1 MQTDLKSNRAA
12 LTVKDIRKSF
22 GNIEVL
28 KGVSFAAAPG
38 EVISIIGASGSG
50 KSTLLRCL
58 NFLEKP
64 TSGVVALGDE
74 TFEAKEFSRSTR
86 QSRKRLMGLRRRMGM
101 VFQSFNLWPHRSALG
116 NVMEG
121 PLHVLNRTKADAEAQ
136 ARALLDRVGLSHR
149 AQAYPAEMSGGQQQ
163 RVAIARMLATEP
175 EVLLFDEPTSALD
188 PELVGEVLA
197 VMKTLA
203 QEGRTMLVVT
213 HEIAF
218 ARDVADKVIF
228 MNQGV
233 IEKMGP
239 PAEVLSGDGRSD
251 SLKNFLARFERH
263 ENRA

>member
-1 MQTDLKSNRAA
+1 MQIVSQTSRAA
-12 LTVKDIRKSF
+12 LTASDIRKSF
-22 GNIEVL
+22 GNVEVL

-64 TSGVVALGDE
+64 TSGIVSLGHE
-74 TFEAKEFSRSTR
+74 AFEAKEFSRSTR

-101 VFQSFNLWPHRSALG
+101 VFQSFNLWPHRSALE

-121 PLHVLNRTKADAEAQ
+121 PVHVLNRSKAEAEAQ
-136 ARALLDRVGLSHR
+136 ARRLLERVGLSHR
-149 AQAYPAEMSGGQQQ
+149 AHAYPAEMSGGQQQ

-197 VMKTLA
+197 VIKALA

-233 IEKMGP
+233 IEKIGP
-239 PAEVLSGDGRSD
+239 PDEVLAGDGRSD
-251 SLKNFLARFERH
+251 NLKNFLARFERH
-263 ENRA
+263 QTRA

>member
-1 MQTDLKSNRAA
+1 MKAVSHSSQPA
-12 LTVKDIRKSF
+12 LAVTEIRKSF
-22 GNIEVL
+22 GTLEVL

-64 TSGVVALGDE
+64 TSGKVSLGNDV
-74 TFEAKEFSRSTR
+74 FEAADFASPNTRSRT
-86 QSRKRLMGLRRRMGM
+86 RLMGLRRRMGM
-101 VFQSFNLWPHRSALG
+101 VFQSFNLWPHRSALE

-121 PLHVLNRTKADAEAQ
+121 PIHVLGRSKKEAE
-136 ARALLDRVGLSHR
+136 ARALELLARVGLSHR
-149 AQAYPAEMSGGQQQ
+149 AHVYPAALSGGQQQ

-197 VMKTLA
+197 VMKSLA

-228 MNQGV
+228 MNQGQ
-233 IEKMGP
+233 IEKIGSP
-239 PAEVLSGDGRSD
+239 EEVLSGDARSD
-251 SLKNFLARFERH
+251 SLRSFLARFERN
-263 ENRA
+263 EIRA

>member
-1 MQTDLKSNRAA
+1 MQTELMSNRAA
-12 LTVKDIRKSF
+12 LTARDIRKSF
-22 GNIEVL
+22 GKVEVL

-64 TSGVVALGDE
+64 TSGTVGLGDE
-74 TFEAKEFSRSTR
+74 SFEAGQFSRPTR

-101 VFQSFNLWPHRSALG
+101 VFQSFNLWPHRSALE

-121 PLHVLNRTKADAEAQ
+121 PVHVLNRSKAEAEKQ
-136 ARALLDRVGLSHR
+136 ARELLDRVGLSHR
-149 AQAYPAEMSGGQQQ
+149 AHAYPAEMSGGQQQ

-203 QEGRTMLVVT
+203 VEGRTMLVVT

-233 IEKMGP
+233 IEKIGT
-239 PAEVLSGDGRSD
+239 PAEVLAGDDRSD
-251 SLKNFLARFERH
+251 SLKNFLSRFDRNETRP
-263 ENRA
+263 

>member
-1 MQTDLKSNRAA
+1 MEAISHPA
-12 LTVKDIRKSF
+12 LAVSEIRKSF
-22 GNIEVL
+22 GPLEVL
-28 KGVSFAAAPG
+28 KGVSFTAQEG

-64 TSGVVALGDE
+64 TSGKVSLGDE
-74 TFEAKEFSRSTR
+74 VFDAADFANASRR
-86 QSRKRLMGLRRRMGM
+86 SRARLMGLRRRMGM
-101 VFQSFNLWPHRSALG
+101 VFQSFNLWPHRSALE

-121 PLHVLNRTKADAEAQ
+121 PIHVLGRSRAEAE
-136 ARALLDRVGLSHR
+136 ARAVELLARVGLLQR
-149 AQAYPAEMSGGQQQ
+149 AHAYPAALSGGQQQ

-197 VMKTLA
+197 VMKSLA

-218 ARDVADKVIF
+218 ARDVADRVIF
-228 MNQGV
+228 MNRGQ
-233 IEKMGP
+233 IEQMGP
-239 PAEVLSGDGRSD
+239 PEEVLAGDARSE
-251 SLKNFLARFERH
+251 SLRSFLARFERN